1 MEYLSCSDASKA
13 MGFSVRR
20 IQQMCKNGELP
31 GAIKEGRKWLIPD
44 ETIHM
49 NHFAKNK
56 SLPIGVSD
64 FKLATTGYYYV
75 DKTLMIRDFLDK
87 KPMVSLFT
95 RPRRF
100 GKTLNM
106 DMLRVFFEKTNEDTS
121 VYFKDKQIWQCGNY
135 YTKHQGQYPVIFLTF
150 KDIKSMTWE
159 ETFQKIRRLI
169 SLEFIRHN
177 ELETSSVL
185 TSYEKE
191 QYHLLARDT
200 GDEVDCQMGLQLL
213 SLLLH
218 KHYGREC
225 IIIID
230 EYDTPIQQG
239 HTCHFYPE
247 IVNFMRNFFSGGLKD
262 NPHLAFGF
270 LTGILRVAKESI
282 FSGMNN
288 LKTYSILD
296 DGYSSYFGFTE
307 KEVKDMLRYYGKD
320 DKYNELSEWYD
331 GYRFGN
337 TEIFNPWS
345 VINYISDN
353 CFPKA
358 FWQST
363 GSNEIIGEIIQTATP
378 EITKD
383 LYKLLCGEKIAT
395 YIDTGVI
402 YPEVQNNPYSIYSF
416 LLVAGYLKIANIYP
430 QSDGNFMCDVAIP
443 NKEITF
449 VYEKEVLNRTN
460 QNSLAISISQA
471 IFSKDTQKLQALLED
486 FMVKSISSIDGAN
499 EGFYHGMMLGLCAI
513 LGNRYKIRSNRESG
527 LGRFDI
533 QLMPLTKG
541 MPGFIFEF
549 KHTKDEH
556 TNLSALADSALQ
568 QIEAK
573 KYDTELR
580 DNGVSSIIRI
590 GIAFRGKSA
599 VVRRGE
605 KSHRI
610 LV

>member
-121 VYFKDKQIWQCGNY
+121 IYFKDKQIWQCGDY

-150 KDIKSMTWE
+150 KDVKSMTWE

-185 TSYEKE
+185 TAYEKE
-191 QYHLLARDT
+191 QYHLLAGDN

-239 HTCHFYPE
+239 HTCNFYPE

-383 LYKLLCGEKIAT
+383 LYKLLCGEKIAA

-416 LLVAGYLKIANIYP
+416 LLVAGYLKVANIYP

-486 FMVKSISSIDGAN
+486 FMVKNISSIDGAN

-556 TNLSALADSALQ
+556 TDLSALADSALQ

-580 DNGVSSIIRI
+580 DNGVNSIISI

-599 VVRRGE
+599 VVRRG
-605 KSHRI
+605 
-610 LV
+610 

>member
-20 IQQMCKNGELP
+20 IQQMCKNGELS

-121 VYFKDKQIWQCGNY
+121 VYFKDKQIWQCGDY

-150 KDIKSMTWE
+150 KDVKSMTWE

-185 TSYEKE
+185 TAYEKE
-191 QYHLLARDT
+191 QYHLLAKDS

-239 HTCHFYPE
+239 HTCNFYPE

-383 LYKLLCGEKIAT
+383 LYKLLCGEKIAA

-416 LLVAGYLKIANIYP
+416 LLVAGYLKVANIYP

-486 FMVKSISSIDGAN
+486 FMVKSLSSIDGAN

-556 TNLSALADSALQ
+556 TDLSALADSALQ

-580 DNGVSSIIRI
+580 DNGVNSIISI

-599 VVRRGE
+599 VVKRG
-605 KSHRI
+605 
-610 LV
+610 